1 MERIQTFLTCL
12 CGGASGLIG
21 SWATLQLLLAAWNMM
36 RKNQRKVE
44 EAKEH
49 MEHIVLG
56 ICVAVAGAAIVTWLM
71 SA

>member
-1 MERIQTFLTCL
+1 MERIQAVLIFIIS
-12 CGGASGLIG
+12 GVSGLVG

-56 ICVAVAGAAIVTWLM
+56 ICIAIAGASIVTWLM
-71 SA
+71 GA